1 MEPIVEQVVSM
12 MQRHAL
18 NLQLV
23 VQKLWGMEYESDAI
37 SYAD

>member
-1 MEPIVEQVVSM
+1 MELIVDQAVSM

-23 VQKLWGMEYESDAI
+23 VEKLWGMEYESDVMPF
-37 SYAD
+37 AD

>member
-1 MEPIVEQVVSM
+1 MEPIVEQTVSM

-23 VQKLWGMEYESDAI
+23 EKLWGMEYESDAMPF
-37 SYAD
+37 AD